1 MIPTITEKKVL
12 LDFRAAS
19 MIVMIVIMTNGFTY
33 ALFNKSAAGASLS
46 NANATEV
53 AAEQL
58 YLLDQASVFVN
69 DVDKFEKKV
78 RKVSKKLSVP
88 AEWLMA
94 VMYSESKFDASVSNH
109 RGSGATGLI
118 QWMPTTAQDFDIT
131 VEKLRN
137 LNHSE
142 QLDYVYDYLDR
153 VRRKYKQ
160 YETLT
165 ELYLAILYP
174 KAIGEDY
181 CYTMYAKPSEAY
193 KLNIG
198 LDIDKDGRVTVK
210 DIDDRMKK
218 MYPTAYMAELEKGTV
233 WSFLGM

>member
-1 MIPTITEKKVL
+1 MFPTVTEKKVL
-12 LDFRAAS
+12 LDFKAAS
-19 MIVMIVIMTNGFTY
+19 MIVMIVILTNGFTY
-33 ALFNKSAAGASLS
+33 ALFNKANAGAGIS
-46 NANATEV
+46 NAK
-53 AAEQL
+53 AAAQSEQL

-69 DVDKFEKKV
+69 DVDKFEDKV
-78 RKVSKKLSVP
+78 RATANELSVP
-88 AEWLMA
+88 PEWLMA

-118 QWMPTTAQDFDIT
+118 QWMPTTAKDFDIT

-137 LNHSE
+137 LNHVE

-193 KLNIG
+193 KLNVG

-218 MYPTAYMAELEKGTV
+218 MYPTAYMAEREAGTM
-233 WSFLGM
+233 WSFLGL

>member
-1 MIPTITEKKVL
+1 MFPTITEKNVL
-12 LDFRAAS
+12 LDFKAAS
-19 MIVMIVIMTNGFTY
+19 MIVMIVILTNGFTY
-33 ALFNKSAAGASLS
+33 ALFNKSAAGAGISS
-46 NANATEV
+46 AKTE
-53 AAEQL
+53 AASEQL

-78 RKVSKKLSVP
+78 RKVANKLSVP

-118 QWMPTTAQDFDIT
+118 QWMPTTAKDFDIT

-137 LNHSE
+137 LNHTE
-142 QLDYVYDYLDR
+142 QLDYVYEYLDR

-174 KAIGEDY
+174 RAIGEDY

-218 MYPTAYMAELEKGTV
+218 MYPTAYMAEREAGTM
-233 WSFLGM
+233 WSFFGL

>member
-1 MIPTITEKKVL
+1 MFPTVTEKKVL

-19 MIVMIVIMTNGFTY
+19 MIVMMVILTNGFTY
-33 ALFNKSAAGASLS
+33 ALFNKNAAAGSIAGASPVVS
-46 NANATEV
+46 
-53 AAEQL
+53 EQL
-58 YLLDQASVFVN
+58 YLLDQASVFVS
-69 DVDKFEKKV
+69 DVDKFEQKV
-78 RKVSKKLSVP
+78 REVANQLSVP
-88 AEWLMA
+88 PEWLMA

-118 QWMPTTAQDFDIT
+118 QWMPTTAKDFDIT

-137 LNHSE
+137 LNHTE

-174 KAIGEDY
+174 RAIPEDY

-193 KLNIG
+193 KLNVG

-218 MYPTAYMAELEKGTV
+218 MYPTAYMAERQTGTV
-233 WSFLGM
+233 WSFLGF

>member
-1 MIPTITEKKVL
+1 MFPTVTEKKVL
-12 LDFRAAS
+12 LDFKAAS
-19 MIVMIVIMTNGFTY
+19 MIVMIVILTNGFTY
-33 ALFNKSAAGASLS
+33 ALFNKANASAGIS
-46 NANATEV
+46 NAK
-53 AAEQL
+53 AAAQSEQL

-69 DVDKFEKKV
+69 DVDKFEDKV
-78 RKVSKKLSVP
+78 RATAKELSVP
-88 AEWLMA
+88 PEWLMA

-118 QWMPTTAQDFDIT
+118 QWMPTTAKDFDIT

-137 LNHSE
+137 LNHVE

-218 MYPTAYMAELEKGTV
+218 MYPTAYMAEREAGTM
-233 WSFLGM
+233 WSFLGL